1 MAVSMRSCWT
11 LALSACLV
19 LTVSADCGADCAYCI
34 HHLQLQK
41 TDINSLTCTLECEGA
56 LSPKKSWEL
65 CEDVLQA
72 RNADSPTEEDKATTE
87 TSKLDNNDPHQLVKK
102 YGGFMKRYGGFM
114 KKTAEL
120 YGPEPDDVDHGREI
134 LFKRY
139 GGFMK
144 KSGEPEDTLSL
155 LRELMRNVDGGDG
168 GVEKRYGGF
177 LRSARQSSDLENGIQ
192 ELQKRYGGF
201 MRRVGRPKWREEQKR
216 YGGFLNKR
224 AWGEE
229 EEDEME
235 KERVEL
241 EDVPDVVEKRYGG
254 FLGY

>member
-41 TDINSLTCTLECEGA
+41 TDINSLSVKELLAPRSPGSCVRMSCRLEM
-56 LSPKKSWEL
+56 PT
-65 CEDVLQA
+65 V
-72 RNADSPTEEDKATTE
+72 PTEEDKATTE